1 MVKHNDEIESLAQLV
16 ASLTTGL
23 VQTNRQVMELER
35 RGRGT
40 GEKIKSIGKHPK
52 TKNASC

>member
-23 VQTNRQVMELER
+23 VQTNRQVMELEK
-35 RGRGT
+35 RGR
-40 GEKIKSIGKHPK
+40 
-52 TKNASC
+52 